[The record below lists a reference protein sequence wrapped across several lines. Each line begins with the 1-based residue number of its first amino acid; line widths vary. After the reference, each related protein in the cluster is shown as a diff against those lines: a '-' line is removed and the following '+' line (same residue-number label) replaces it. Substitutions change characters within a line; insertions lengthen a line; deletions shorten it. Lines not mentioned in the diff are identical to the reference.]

1 VSSGWIQTYTGRQF
15 FPCDPKPTD
24 FDIHDIAHSLGLQCR
39 FNGHCKAF
47 YSVAEHSV
55 RVSRICSEQNALWGL
70 LHDLGEAYL
79 GDMPRPVKLF
89 FPDFT
94 LYEERLL
101 QAACET
107 FGLVWPMPPE
117 VKAADD
123 RLLSTEARDL
133 MGPLPEPWTAGLV
146 PLDERIEPWS
156 PVDAERAFLQ
166 RFEELSGI

>member
-1 VSSGWIQTYTGRQF
+1 MSSGWIQTYTGRQF
-15 FPCDPKPTD
+15 FPCDPRPTD
-24 FDIHDIAHSLGLQCR
+24 FDIHDIAHALSLQCR
-39 FNGHCKAF
+39 FNGHCSTF

-55 RVSRICSEQNALWGL
+55 RVSGICSAQNALWGL

-94 LYEERLL
+94 RYEERLL

-107 FGLVWPMPPE
+107 FGLMWPMPAE
-117 VKAADD
+117 VEAADD
-123 RLLSTEARDL
+123 RLLATEARDL
-133 MGPLPEPWTAGLV
+133 MGPLPEPWTDGLV

-156 PVDAERAFLQ
+156 PADAERAFLK